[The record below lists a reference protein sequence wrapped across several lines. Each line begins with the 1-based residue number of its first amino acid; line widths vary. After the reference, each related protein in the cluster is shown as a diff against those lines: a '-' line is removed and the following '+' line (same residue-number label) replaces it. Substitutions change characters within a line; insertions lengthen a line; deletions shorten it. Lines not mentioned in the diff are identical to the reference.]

1 MTAEFNVCQWSRLSA
16 GKEEKKIKNEG
27 NPAMK
32 RKLIFSLD
40 KILGPGQ
47 HKQASIYNSTEVL
60 FISGTKSDI

>member
-1 MTAEFNVCQWSRLSA
+1 MAAEFNVCQWSRLSV

-27 NPAMK
+27 NTAMK
-32 RKLIFSLD
+32 QKFILSLD

-47 HKQASIYNSTEVL
+47 YKQASTSNSTELL